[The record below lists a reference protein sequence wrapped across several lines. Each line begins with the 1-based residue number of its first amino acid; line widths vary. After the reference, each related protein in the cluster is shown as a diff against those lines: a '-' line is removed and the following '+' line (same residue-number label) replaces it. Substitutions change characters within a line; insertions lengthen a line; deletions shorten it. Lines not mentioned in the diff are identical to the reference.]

1 MRRTHS
7 ASALPASLLAVVL
20 AVALSA
26 CFPGSPTG
34 SADGG
39 ETGEPT
45 EEATATATPEPE
57 PATAPARAD
66 LALSPDGMGTLVFG
80 QEPSTD
86 PATAMLTLEPEWCT
100 DANTGA
106 GLGVGPGH
114 PDAALWV
121 PKAEY
126 RDARF
131 SDFGVTVFGGVL
143 SRIDLEFTHPTIPT
157 TEGIRIFDTRAAVEA
172 AYPDA
177 DVVGTGLTDI
187 YVVTGSHGTLQ
198 IEVSTTDPYW
208 EGFRDADVV
217 VYIHATELGIA
228 PFSVAASEN
237 IAGGCPNIA

>member
-7 ASALPASLLAVVL
+7 ASALPATLLAVSLV
-20 AVALSA
+20 VVLSA

-34 SADGG
+34 SDDDG
-39 ETGEPT
+39 TGTPSA
-45 EEATATATPEPE
+45 EATETPTPEPE
-57 PATAPARAD
+57 VAPARAD

-86 PATAMLTLEPEWCT
+86 PATQMLVLEPEWCT

-106 GLGVGPGH
+106 GLGIGPGH

-121 PKAEY
+121 PIPAY

-143 SRIDLEFTHPTIPT
+143 SRIDLDFTHPTIPT
-157 TEGIRIFDTRAAVEA
+157 TEGIRIGDSRAAVEA

-177 DVVGTGLTDI
+177 EVVGTGFTDI
-187 YVVTGSHGTLQ
+187 YVITGTHGTLQ

-217 VYIHATELGIA
+217 VYIHATEAGIA